1 MAVDPGFCGAAEG
14 EAPVLLDVT
23 RLVALR
29 WGGRPATGI
38 DRICLAYLA
47 HYAGT
52 ARAVVQHRGVIRM
65 LGAAASRRLFA
76 WLAAPSRGIRLRL
89 GLALAAALAR
99 GERPRPGSLYVNA
112 GHTDYDLPAHVGW
125 VARHRLRAIYL
136 IHDLIPIRHPD
147 HCRPHAVR
155 RHTGRVASAL
165 RHGAGIVVGSE
176 AVARDLA
183 AHARE
188 ARLRCPPVVVAPLA
202 GAELPRVEPGPAAG
216 DYFLC
221 VGTIESRKNHALLLA
236 VWERLCAAQCDPPRL
251 VIAGRWG
258 TGADGVRA
266 ALAASAMA
274 GGRITIVEA
283 CDDAALAALMQ
294 GARAMLMPSL
304 AEGFGLPMAEAL
316 ALGIPV
322 IASDLPCFRE
332 VGQGIPCLL
341 DPHDVAGWTA
351 RIAGFD
357 RAAAQR
363 QRRIDA
369 LRGYRPPRWDQHF
382 AQVDA
387 WLTTLTRP
395 AAPADAAPGPGRR
408 PRAGRRLDL
417 GTAR

>member
-1 MAVDPGFCGAAEG
+1 V
-14 EAPVLLDVT
+14 
-23 RLVALR
+23 
-29 WGGRPATGI
+29 
-38 DRICLAYLA
+38 
-47 HYAGT
+47 
-52 ARAVVQHRGVIRM
+52 
-65 LGAAASRRLFA
+65 
-76 WLAAPSRGIRLRL
+76 
-89 GLALAAALAR
+89 
-99 GERPRPGSLYVNA
+99 RPGSVYFNA

-125 VARHRLRAIYL
+125 VAWHRLRAIYL
-136 IHDLIPIRHPD
+136 IHDLIPILHPD

-165 RHGAGIVVGSE
+165 RHGAGIVVGSD

-183 AHARE
+183 AHARA
-188 ARLRCPPVVVAPLA
+188 ARLPCPPVVVAPLA
-202 GAELPRVEPGPAAG
+202 GADLARAAPAPAAG
-216 DYFLC
+216 ADDYFVC

-236 VWERLCAAQCDPPRL
+236 VWDRLRAEHRHPPRL

-266 ALAASAMA
+266 ALAASGMA
-274 GGRITIVEA
+274 GGLIDIVED

-316 ALGIPV
+316 ACGVPV

-341 DPHDVAGWTA
+341 DPHDVAGWTV

-369 LRGYRPPRWDQHF
+369 LRGYRPPRWDAHF
-382 AQVDA
+382 AQVDT

-395 AAPADAAPGPGRR
+395 AAPADAAQPGPGRV